1 VWLFDD
7 ILCIIELTIKRG
19 VSMKPDYNRSIVNIP
34 ASLLT
39 YYGLNTIHASLHE
52 LKEALKQD
60 YDHVTLVVLDGF
72 GMNLIN
78 RLDETS
84 FLRRNT
90 VASLTSTFP
99 STTVA
104 ATTALLTGE
113 TPYESGHI
121 GWFQYVKPFGIHYT
135 VFMQEDY
142 YFPSRAIPDNLKARF
157 TRESIFTKIGN
168 KRDDIHTK
176 EFFPFPVN
184 DKGFKTLGAGL
195 KELQDFQESKP
206 KTLSYVYSIDPDIT
220 EHVNGTM
227 SDKTFKVITDLND
240 ALESYMKTAPKN
252 TLVIV
257 TADHG
262 LTDVKP
268 IKIFDDLDFVSTFK
282 AYPAIE
288 PRATAFFIKDDEK
301 ANFETM
307 FEAKFGSYFE
317 LFTKE
322 QFMQSGFL
330 GFGKKHQLVDES
342 MGDYMAIAKDHY
354 YFELSDHKKHVAHH
368 AGLSQEEMEVPLILL
383 KKDDTL

>member
-1 VWLFDD
+1 
-7 ILCIIELTIKRG
+7 
-19 VSMKPDYNRSIVNIP
+19 MKPDYNRSIVNIP

-52 LKEALKQD
+52 LKDALNKD
-60 YDHVTLVVLDGF
+60 YSHVALIVLDGF

-78 RLDETS
+78 RLDDRA
-84 FLRRNT
+84 LLKRNT
-90 VASLTSTFP
+90 VTSLTSTFP

-135 VFMQEDY
+135 VFMQEDF

-168 KRDDIHTK
+168 KRDDIKTK

-184 DKGFKTLGAGL
+184 QKGFKTLGAGL
-195 KELQDFQESKP
+195 KELREFQENKD

-220 EHVNGTM
+220 EHVEGTM
-227 SDKTFKVITDLND
+227 SDKTRKVIQNLND
-240 ALESYMKTAPKN
+240 ALDGYMKTAPEN

-268 IKIFDDLDFVSTFK
+268 MKLFDDLEFVSTFK
-282 AYPAIE
+282 AYPAFE
-288 PRATAFFIKDDEK
+288 PRATTFYIKDDEK
-301 ANFETM
+301 AM
-307 FEAKFGSYFE
+307 FESMFDKKYGDYFE

-322 QFMQSGFL
+322 AFMQSGFL
-330 GFGKKHQLVDES
+330 GFGTKHQLIDES

-354 YFELSDHKKHVAHH
+354 YFELSDHKTHVAHH

>member
-1 VWLFDD
+1 
-7 ILCIIELTIKRG
+7 
-19 VSMKPDYNRSIVNIP
+19 MKPDYNRSIVNIP

-39 YYGLNTIHASLHE
+39 YYGLDTIHASLHE
-52 LKEALKQD
+52 LKDALKSD
-60 YDHVTLVVLDGF
+60 YNHVALVVLDGF

-78 RLDETS
+78 RLDEDA
-84 FLRRNT
+84 FLRRHT

-135 VFMQEDY
+135 VFLEEDY
-142 YFPSRAIPDNLKARF
+142 YFPTRAIPDNLKARF
-157 TRESIFTKIGN
+157 TRESIFTKIGS
-168 KRDDIHTK
+168 KRNDIYTK

-184 DKGFKTLGAGL
+184 KKGFKTLDAGL
-195 KELQDFQESKP
+195 KELREFQESKA

-220 EHVNGTM
+220 EHITGTM
-227 SDKTFKVITDLND
+227 SDKTLNVIQELNES
-240 ALESYMKTAPKN
+240 LERYMKVAPKN
-252 TLVIV
+252 TLLIV

-268 IKIFDDLDFVSTFK
+268 MKLFDDLAFVSTFK

-288 PRATAFFIKDDEK
+288 PRATTFFIKEDEK
-301 ANFETM
+301 ANFEAM
-307 FEAKFGSYFE
+307 FTEKFGAYFE
-317 LFTKE
+317 LFTLDE
-322 QFMQSGFL
+322 FMQSGFL
-330 GFGKKHQLVDES
+330 GFGKKHQLIDES
-342 MGDYMAIAKDHY
+342 LGDYLAIAKDHY
-354 YFELSDHKKHVAHH
+354 YFELSEQKKHLAHH

-383 KKDDTL
+383 KKDDTYDI